1 MRAAL
6 THLERHAS
14 DSDTV
19 ETIIAL
25 LQPLIAQ
32 RILPPAVVR
41 RWLAELQQAAA
52 SGLSAEVVSALTEML
67 QAAGRADAQAQSPAE
82 DTPVDLSFSA
92 ADELYIGNAGLVLL
106 WPFLGHFLAH
116 LGLLDDTQFKDA
128 AAMQRA
134 VGLLQYLATEESSP
148 PEYLLPLNKVLC
160 GMELTAAFDFGPPVS
175 EAEAEEC
182 TNLLAAVIAH
192 APILRD
198 MSIPGFRGTF
208 LLRQGILSS
217 RDGAWLLRVER
228 ETYDVVLDRFPWSVE
243 WVTLPW
249 METRLRV
256 EW

>member
-6 THLERHAS
+6 THLERQAVE
-14 DSDTV
+14 SDTV
-19 ETIIAL
+19 ATLIAL
-25 LQPLIAQ
+25 LQPLMAPH
-32 RILPPAVVR
+32 ILPPAVVR
-41 RWLAELQQAAA
+41 RWLAALQKAAA
-52 SGLSAEVVSALTEML
+52 SGRSPEVVSALTEML
-67 QAAGRADAQAQSPAE
+67 QAAGRAEASAQSPAE
-82 DTPVDLSFSA
+82 DTPVDLSFSD
-92 ADELYIGNAGLVLL
+92 ADELYIGNAGLVIL
-106 WPFLGHFLAH
+106 WPFLGHFFAH
-116 LGLLDDTQFKDA
+116 LGLLDDTQFKDT

-134 VGLLQYLATEESSP
+134 VGLLQYLVTEESSP

-160 GMELTAAFDFGPPVS
+160 GMELTEVFDFGPPMS

-182 TNLLAAVIAH
+182 TNLLTAVIAH

-208 LLRQGILSS
+208 LLRPGILST

-243 WVTLPW
+243 WVKLPW
-249 METRLRV
+249 METLLRV